1 MIRLAI
7 LLVLLTAAELGDGYI
22 VKDPDPV
29 VVCEMGAVY
38 VREGR

>member
-7 LLVLLTAAELGDGYI
+7 LLILLTAVELGDGYI

-29 VVCEMGAVY
+29 VICEMGAVY
-38 VREGR
+38 VRDGK